1 MSMSERMMNAASA
14 KQQPSFSPAPAL
26 MLQRACEC
34 GTQTNGG
41 GCEGC
46 TSKKRLQRSLA
57 AEAFGSPVPSIVSTV
72 LNSPGAP
79 LDPST
84 RAFMEPR
91 FGRDFSS
98 IRVHTDSLAAESAR
112 AVKSRAYT
120 VGQDIV
126 FGAGFFN
133 PSRNEGRRLIA
144 HELAHTIQ
152 QRGQAS
158 GAPQMESLQIGEP
171 NDSYERE
178 ADDVADR

>member
-98 IRVHTDSLAAESAR
+98 IRVHRDSLAAESPR
-112 AVKSRAYT
+112 EVKSRAYT
-120 VGQDIV
+120 IGQHIH
-126 FGAGFFN
+126 FGPRFRN
-133 PSRNEGRRLIA
+133 PSRDEGRKHIHHERA
-144 HELAHTIQ
+144 HIHQ
-152 QRGQAS
+152 HRG
-158 GAPQMESLQIGEP
+158 
-171 NDSYERE
+171 
-178 ADDVADR
+178 